1 MPTLDEERWEVNT
14 VKITSFQNLIL
25 SSFDLVLMHLLIIG
39 CIHVLEFHNGANTTL
54 WEISS
59 FGGNSWNRR
68 STNVVQ
74 IVYCE
79 GLGLQKAIL

>member
-1 MPTLDEERWEVNT
+1 M

-39 CIHVLEFHNGANTTL
+39 CIHVQEFYNGPNTTL

-59 FGGNSWNRR
+59 FGTNS
-68 STNVVQ
+68 
-74 IVYCE
+74 
-79 GLGLQKAIL
+79 